1 MVGAL
6 SEVRRFQVAQLLH
19 GLVEQ
24 DPQGVADV
32 LLDWAGGVEVDENR
46 LQHDISQFV
55 DQYRGVPLKDLRI
68 GLMLGD
74 ITQLLRSYSLTLP
87 ADLAL
92 MIKAFLTLEG
102 MGRQL
107 DPDFDMASAAR
118 PFLERVVLQRYAPRA
133 LLKRGRRS
141 LLGMIDFAGDL
152 PRDLRKLVQAARRG
166 RLQLKVET
174 SALQGFGEQVN
185 RAANR
190 MVMGIVTAALII
202 GSSIVM
208 HSVGGVSS
216 RWLLALGVSGFVGA
230 GICGVWILF
239 SIWRSGR
246 HD

>member
-74 ITQLLRSYSLTLP
+74 ITQLLRSPLTLP

-118 PFLERVVLQRYAPRA
+118 PFLERVVLQRYAPNA

-141 LLGMIDFAGDL
+141 LLGLVDFAGEL
-152 PRDLRKLVQAARRG
+152 PRDLRKLVQAARAG
-166 RLQLKVET
+166 PALQL
-174 SALQGFGEQVN
+174 
-185 RAANR
+185 RR
-190 MVMGIVTAALII
+190 
-202 GSSIVM
+202 
-208 HSVGGVSS
+208 
-216 RWLLALGVSGFVGA
+216 
-230 GICGVWILF
+230 
-239 SIWRSGR
+239 
-246 HD
+246 

>member
-1 MVGAL
+1 MHWQWTCESLNVQDFVDGIPGRDLAGVDAAGLDRRELARRGAGIVLKMALEDGSFHADPHPGNIIYLRDGRIGVIDFGMVGAL

-107 DPDFDMASAAR
+107 DPDSTWPVPRARSWSGWCCSAMRPRRCSSAAAAACWAWSTS
-118 PFLERVVLQRYAPRA
+118 PVSFPATCA
-133 LLKRGRRS
+133 SWCRRR
-141 LLGMIDFAGDL
+141 AGD
-152 PRDLRKLVQAARRG
+152 AC
-166 RLQLKVET
+166 
-174 SALQGFGEQVN
+174 S
-185 RAANR
+185 
-190 MVMGIVTAALII
+190 
-202 GSSIVM
+202 
-208 HSVGGVSS
+208 
-216 RWLLALGVSGFVGA
+216 
-230 GICGVWILF
+230 
-239 SIWRSGR
+239 
-246 HD
+246 

>member
-1 MVGAL
+1 
-6 SEVRRFQVAQLLH
+6 
-19 GLVEQ
+19 
-24 DPQGVADV
+24 
-32 LLDWAGGVEVDENR
+32 
-46 LQHDISQFV
+46 
-55 DQYRGVPLKDLRI
+55 
-68 GLMLGD
+68 
-74 ITQLLRSYSLTLP
+74 LLRSYSLTLP